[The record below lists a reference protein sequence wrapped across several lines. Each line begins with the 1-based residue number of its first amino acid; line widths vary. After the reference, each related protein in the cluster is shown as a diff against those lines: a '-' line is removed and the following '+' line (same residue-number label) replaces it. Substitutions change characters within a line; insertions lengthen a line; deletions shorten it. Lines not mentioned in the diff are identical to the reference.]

1 MVGKHGVT
9 SRCRRAAFLRGVW
22 PGVLAATY
30 LLLVGLPAARAD
42 YIAEAKEGSNHGY
55 LYIGKGMT
63 KWQGSTNWS
72 FGDLVV
78 RDDKKVMYFMGLAE
92 DPARHAQAESG
103 PAPDAEAR
111 IAEARRQ
118 LEASGSVMVGV
129 LSHPDSDE
137 APRYDTRIVSYDEV
151 QARRQAANDRAMALR
166 RDAASHAQSVEA
178 AESAAMYDIFVK
190 GKPTWTNTGETAT
203 IAGRQCTKYQVTM
216 APVFSADVW
225 MTEDLGPGYAG
236 GLMFDKV
243 FDIYRGGV
251 RPLEVLAEIPGFPLR
266 ISAQQKDVF
275 GMGISQFEY
284 EVSKLVETDLDTKEF
299 DPKPGSRVYEGK
311 LDM

>member
-1 MVGKHGVT
+1 
-9 SRCRRAAFLRGVW
+9 
-22 PGVLAATY
+22 VLAATY

-72 FGDLVV
+72 SGDLVV
-78 RDDKKVMYFMGLAE
+78 RDDKKAMYFIGAAA
-92 DPARHAQAESG
+92 DPARYAPEESG
-103 PAPDAEAR
+103 PPPDAEAR
-111 IAEARRQ
+111 IAEARRR
-118 LEASGSVMVGV
+118 LEASGSVVAGA
-129 LSHPDSDE
+129 SAHASPDD
-137 APRYDTRIVSYDEV
+137 APRYDTRIVSYGEV
-151 QARRQAANDRAMALR
+151 QARRQVRNDRAMTLR
-166 RDAASHAQSVEA
+166 RETAGRAQNVGAAEA
-178 AESAAMYDIFVK
+178 AATYDIFVK
-190 GKPTWTNTGETAT
+190 GTPTWTNTGETAT
-203 IAGRQCTKYQVTM
+203 IAGRQCTKYQLMM

-225 MTEDLGPGYAG
+225 MTEELGPGYGAG
-236 GLMFDKV
+236 TMFDKV
-243 FDIYRGGV
+243 FDLYRGGV

-275 GMGISQFEY
+275 GLGISQFEY
-284 EVSKLVETDLDTKEF
+284 EVSKLVETDLDAKEF